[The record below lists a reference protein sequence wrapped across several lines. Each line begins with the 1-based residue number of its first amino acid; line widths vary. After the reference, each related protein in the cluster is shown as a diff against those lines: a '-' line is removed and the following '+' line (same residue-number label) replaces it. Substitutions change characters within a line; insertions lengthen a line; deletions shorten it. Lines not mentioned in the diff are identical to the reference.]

1 MFIDEQSQTI
11 ADLRRSM
18 RDLAAIASLPA
29 IFANADAETVC
40 SSLCDVLIRCLP
52 VDFAFLRVGDY
63 RGDSTRQVLRTSD
76 GVDRAAVESV
86 VADHLDAVPG
96 FGAVIERGE
105 WRIACAKLGP
115 YAASGILIAGARARD
130 FPNEGERLLLNVA
143 ANQTGIMLALKE
155 SELETLKLC
164 ETLEARVEERTA
176 HVLEINEQLRS
187 FTYSVAHDL
196 RQYIRGINV
205 NAKGIIAD
213 AGPSFDETVIE
224 RLDNLAYS
232 AVQLGGLVDDLLTSA
247 RIARY
252 QLLSDS
258 VDVSAL
264 AAEVCGVIVESDT
277 YPPGIKFDIAPSMQ
291 AVADPA
297 MLRVLLENLIDNAC
311 KFSRRRG
318 SRVVAVGRES
328 DAFYVRD
335 NGIGFDM
342 VYAHK
347 VFLPLERLQGGKT
360 PRGTGMGLAI
370 ARRIVERHDGKIWVE
385 SRPNEGSTFYF
396 TLGAALPQL

>member
-1 MFIDEQSQTI
+1 MFVEEQSPTI

-52 VDFAFLRVGDY
+52 VDFAFLRVGDDG
-63 RGDSTRQVLRTSD
+63 GDSTRQALRTTD
-76 GVDRAAVESV
+76 GVDRVAAESV
-86 VADHLDAVPG
+86 VADHLDAAPG
-96 FGAVIERGE
+96 CGGVRERGE
-105 WRIACAKLGP
+105 WRVACVKLGP
-115 YAASGILIAGARARD
+115 YAASGILIVGARARD

-143 ANQTGIMLALKE
+143 ANQTGIMLALKQ

-176 HVLEINEQLRS
+176 HLLEINEQLRS

-205 NAKGIIAD
+205 NARGLIVD
-213 AGPSFDETVIE
+213 AGRAFDEPVLE
-224 RLDNLAYS
+224 QLDQLAYS
-232 AVQLGGLVDDLLTSA
+232 AVQLGGLVDDLLTGA
-247 RIARY
+247 RIARN
-252 QLLSDS
+252 QLLADS

-264 AAEVCGVIVESDT
+264 AEEVCGVIAESDT
-277 YPPGIKFDIAPSMQ
+277 YPPGLKFDIAPSME
-291 AVADPA
+291 AVGDPA

-311 KFSRRRG
+311 KFSQG
-318 SRVVAVGRES
+318 GDSRVVTVGRES

-342 VYAHK
+342 LYAHK

-360 PRGTGMGLAI
+360 PRGTGMGLAN
-370 ARRIVERHDGKIWVE
+370 ARRIVERHGGRIWVE
-385 SRPNEGSTFYF
+385 SRPNEGATFYF
-396 TLGAALPQL
+396 TLVPAASQ